1 MVDMNINAPERPDLQ
16 VSFRAM
22 ASTVRVR
29 IVEPRPGAE
38 LAVGCAQQVFDR
50 VEAACTR
57 FDPDSALMRANR
69 AGRRWTDVP
78 SECAAAIAE
87 AAAAHHLTGG
97 RFDPR
102 VLTILESYGYTR
114 SLPFASGDVRV
125 SGTRPAARRRRPRGA
140 WRPGVDATRPAVRI
154 GPVPVDLGGIGKGL
168 AVRWAAAELRGAGS
182 AVLLE
187 AGGDAVAHGVGPDGC
202 GWAIAVEDPTGGRE
216 PVAVLRLTDRAVATS
231 SIRLRRWRV
240 GDRPVHHLI
249 DPRTGEPAAADLL
262 AVTVVADD
270 PALAEVWSKAL
281 FVAGRTEVRS
291 VAQDHRLAALWVRSD
306 GRVAMSRAMRP
317 YVIWEASDDC

>member
-1 MVDMNINAPERPDLQ
+1 M
-16 VSFRAM
+16 
-22 ASTVRVR
+22 
-29 IVEPRPGAE
+29 
-38 LAVGCAQQVFDR
+38 
-50 VEAACTR
+50 
-57 FDPDSALMRANR
+57 
-69 AGRRWTDVP
+69 
-78 SECAAAIAE
+78 
-87 AAAAHHLTGG
+87 
-97 RFDPR
+97 
-102 VLTILESYGYTR
+102 
-114 SLPFASGDVRV
+114 
-125 SGTRPAARRRRPRGA
+125 
-140 WRPGVDATRPAVRI
+140 
-154 GPVPVDLGGIGKGL
+154 
-168 AVRWAAAELRGAGS
+168 
-182 AVLLE
+182 
-187 AGGDAVAHGVGPDGC
+187 
-202 GWAIAVEDPTGGRE
+202 
-216 PVAVLRLTDRAVATS
+216 LRLTDRAVATS